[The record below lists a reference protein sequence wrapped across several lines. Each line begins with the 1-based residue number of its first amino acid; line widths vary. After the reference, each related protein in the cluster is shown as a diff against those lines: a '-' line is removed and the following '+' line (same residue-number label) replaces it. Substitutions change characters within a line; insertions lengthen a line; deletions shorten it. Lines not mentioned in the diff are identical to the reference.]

1 METIRRTV
9 LIIMEE
15 LADMP
20 ADTQMG
26 TIHRI
31 VHTGMGTADTQM
43 GIIRRTV
50 RIIAQELADMPAV
63 MQMVTIRQTVR
74 TGMET
79 ADTQMEITRRTA
91 RIGMEPVV
99 IQMEITR
106 RTARIGAEARVIPE
120 AEAVRVMADTMAEDI
135 MEGVTIDGDYEEVR
149 RKCAVKQK

>member
-1 METIRRTV
+1 
-9 LIIMEE
+9 
-15 LADMP
+15 MP

-91 RIGMEPVV
+91 RIG
-99 IQMEITR
+99 
-106 RTARIGAEARVIPE
+106 AEARVIPE

>member
-1 METIRRTV
+1 MQIRQLPARIQMETIRRTV
-9 LIIMEE
+9 LIIMEQ

-26 TIHRI
+26 IIHRI
-31 VHTGMGTADTQM
+31 ARIGMEPVVMQM
-43 GIIRRTV
+43 GII
-50 RIIAQELADMPAV
+50 
-63 MQMVTIRQTVR
+63 
-74 TGMET
+74 
-79 ADTQMEITRRTA
+79 RRTA

-99 IQMEITR
+99 IQMETTR

-120 AEAVRVMADTMAEDI
+120 VEAARVMADTMTEDI